1 MSHVCEVMTP
11 FKSREFTLLV
21 SLLESKIEKKIL
33 SSDRTRRKE
42 LNRVISDD
50 FLPML
55 ITADACVSL
64 YIARIPLRSIDYDL
78 VARVHALDDDITGVH
93 GFDYPYDRR

>member
-1 MSHVCEVMTP
+1 
-11 FKSREFTLLV
+11 
-21 SLLESKIEKKIL
+21 
-33 SSDRTRRKE
+33 
-42 LNRVISDD
+42 
-50 FLPML
+50 ML